1 MIDDANDLVEAWID
15 KFGEPPALIDE
26 ELMLPLLAEA
36 DGDSGGGEAL

>member
-15 KFGEPPALIDE
+15 KFGEPPTVVDE

-36 DGDSGGGEAL
+36 GYGIQEEGP